1 MSMKIILTN
10 GVGFALVAGAVCQV
24 HFSNI
29 GFFVGGT
36 TTYSLNINST
46 GAKTITYYSRALNN
60 MNHGN
65 SYGDI
70 KGTATGFFVYNGS
83 AYYTL
88 PSFSY
93 GDYSDES

>member
-1 MSMKIILTN
+1 MAFS
-10 GVGFALVAGAVCQV
+10 LVAGAVCQV

-29 GFFVGGT
+29 GFYLGGS

-46 GAKTITYYSRALNN
+46 GAKTITYYSRALNYRK
-60 MNHGN
+60 GN
-65 SYGDI
+65 RDHSDY

-88 PSFSY
+88 PSFAY
-93 GDYSDES
+93 GDYSDEN

>member
-1 MSMKIILTN
+1 M
-10 GVGFALVAGAVCQV
+10 AGAVCQV

-29 GFFVGGT
+29 GFYLGGS

-46 GAKTITYYSRALNN
+46 GAKTITYYSRALNDRASN
-60 MNHGN
+60 RDNTN
-65 SYGDI
+65 Y

-88 PSFSY
+88 PSFTY
-93 GDYSDES
+93 GDYEDAS